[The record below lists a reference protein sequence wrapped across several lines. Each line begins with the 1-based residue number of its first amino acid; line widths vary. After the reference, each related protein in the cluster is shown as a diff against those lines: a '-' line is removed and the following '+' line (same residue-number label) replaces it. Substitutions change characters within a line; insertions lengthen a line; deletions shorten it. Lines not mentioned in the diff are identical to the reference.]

1 MKNPDLVQSTL
12 ANKDTVLFPQDKMV
26 FGRGNE
32 ISLCSFLIDKCTD
45 LEAGD
50 KTLTKKNWLF
60 SGDKCYETVLT

>member
-1 MKNPDLVQSTL
+1 MKNPTLVQSTL

-32 ISLCSFLIDKCTD
+32 MSLCSFLIAKCTD

-50 KTLTKKNWLF
+50 KTLTKKN
-60 SGDKCYETVLT
+60 